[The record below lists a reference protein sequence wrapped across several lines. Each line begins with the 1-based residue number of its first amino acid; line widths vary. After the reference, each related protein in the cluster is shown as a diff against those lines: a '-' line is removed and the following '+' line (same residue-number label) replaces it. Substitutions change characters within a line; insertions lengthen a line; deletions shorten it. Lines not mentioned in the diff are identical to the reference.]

1 VDEEGSSKPNAQ
13 RVDRKGKALKIGD
26 KIRFTGIP
34 PDVLADRYDEEE
46 LKTRTV
52 FERSLG
58 RVFPVASLD
67 DNRVEL
73 LVGKVMGRPAY
84 EHNIYLDPDFVEF
97 AAKPGKPAAKSA
109 KSVRRSPKRGRVLK

>member
-1 VDEEGSSKPNAQ
+1 MSSKQKIQ
-13 RVDRKGKALKIGD
+13 RVDRNGKGLEIGD
-26 KIRFTGIP
+26 KIRVTGIP

-52 FERSLG
+52 FERCLG
-58 RVFPVASLD
+58 RVFPVESFD

-84 EHNIYLDPDFVEF
+84 EHGIYLEPHFIEF
-97 AAKPGKPAAKSA
+97 AAKPEKPAA
-109 KSVRRSPKRGRVLK
+109 KSVRRSPKRGGVLK

>member
-67 DNRVEL
+67 DNRV
-73 LVGKVMGRPAY
+73 
-84 EHNIYLDPDFVEF
+84 
-97 AAKPGKPAAKSA
+97 
-109 KSVRRSPKRGRVLK
+109 